1 MVIAILDIK
10 KPKKCIWYEDG
21 QDYKCPLLDDSDCC
35 RGQGNEA
42 NSAANDWDDLMKGC
56 PIKGELVR
64 CGECKYYEKFNS
76 WCAYCKKVDSYISNE
91 NWYCADGERKEQTD
105 ASD

>member
-1 MVIAILDIK
+1 MLIVDMK
-10 KPKKCIWYEDG
+10 MPKKCIWYEDG
-21 QDYKCPLLDDSDCC
+21 QDLKCPLLDDNDCC

-64 CGECKYYEKFNS
+64 CGECRKAIPFSVSGNRDAFCHCDLFDATMTRNDFCCY
-76 WCAYCKKVDSYISNE
+76 
-91 NWYCADGERKEQTD
+91 GERKEK
-105 ASD
+105 